1 MEESCFGRNSE
12 TRYEKYIKCSE
23 EALRALVWVGWAE
36 GTAVAYTPRGSQ
48 QHLTNQLTQNT
59 DSLGETSGSRFLIE
73 QEGMNVGSKE
83 ALSSTGDGMRK

>member
-1 MEESCFGRNSE
+1 MFRRGFESSGLGRMGRGHCGSL
-12 TRYEKYIKCSE
+12 Y
-23 EALRALVWVGWAE
+23 
-36 GTAVAYTPRGSQ
+36 PRGSQ

-73 QEGMNVGSKE
+73 QEGMNVGGKE